1 MKIWDANLVHRILK
15 FKQSAIDTALGI
27 NQCSGAS
34 IYVPSEIT
42 EDVKFNV
49 TFEKVPYT
57 ISIESATKSIVNLDD
72 HFKNADNT
80 TSQNLINIV
89 IKQAFRQTD
98 LKQIGKSPKFFDVNP
113 KNTILLSELNLKI
126 VAGFKASAF

>member
-1 MKIWDANLVHRILK
+1 MKSGNTVNVWSNQYKLNLGSKAIVYQYKLEIIGMKIWDASLVHRILRSK
-15 FKQSAIDTALGI
+15 KAAIDTALGL
-27 NQCSGAS
+27 NTCSGAS

-49 TFEKVPYT
+49 TFEKVAYT
-57 ISIESATKSIVNLDD
+57 ISIESATRSIVNLDD

-89 IKQAFRQTD
+89 IK
-98 LKQIGKSPKFFDVNP
+98 
-113 KNTILLSELNLKI
+113 
-126 VAGFKASAF
+126 